1 MPKLLSSKLERCQ
14 ICLNEKLESIIF
26 FGNIP
31 PVNQMFEVG
40 DENQEQ
46 TYFPLELVRC
56 LSCSHVQ
63 INRIV
68 NTKVLFPKSY
78 PYLTGTTKILK
89 DNFED
94 LFKEI
99 KRFNLLK
106 ENDLIIDIGSNDG
119 TLLESFKRQGFEVL
133 GLEPSQAAQKA
144 KEKKINTIQ
153 AYFNDKLVDKILKT
167 HEKPKIITATNVFAH
182 IENPNNLV
190 KQVTRLM
197 KKDSIFIT
205 ESHYLCSLIKTLQ
218 YDTVYHEHLR
228 YYHVGALKRLFEKH
242 QLEIF
247 HVKKIPTH
255 GGSIRV
261 YAGRKNMYKKTKDLI
276 NILKYESKIGI
287 SKDKIYLNFKNKVI
301 KSKISLIELLIN
313 LKKKKKVIFGVG
325 APSRASTLI
334 NFVGIDE
341 NFVDCIMEVS
351 DSNKLDKY
359 IPGTRIPVVD
369 ENIYLK
375 KNPDFLI
382 IFSWHIKDE
391 LIEIFRKKG
400 FKGKFIVPLPIPR
413 II

>member
-341 NFVDCIMEVS
+341 NFVDCILEVS

-359 IPGTRIPVVD
+359 IPGTRILVVD

-375 KNPDFLI
+375 KNPDFLF

-391 LIEIFRKKG
+391 LIEILRKKG

>member
-1 MPKLLSSKLERCQ
+1 MPKLLSSKLEKCQ
-14 ICLNEKLESIIF
+14 ICSNERLESIIF
-26 FGNIP
+26 LGNIP

-56 LSCSHVQ
+56 LNCSHVQ

-99 KRFNLLK
+99 KRYNLLK

-119 TLLESFKRQGFEVL
+119 TLLESFKRQGFKVL

-153 AYFNDKLVDKILKT
+153 AYFNYKLVDKILKT

-197 KKDSIFIT
+197 KKDSVFIT

-261 YAGRKNMYKKTKDLI
+261 YASRKNIYEKTDQLKKILLEEKKMNI
-276 NILKYESKIGI
+276 NSKKLYEVFKKKIISSKLK
-287 SKDKIYLNFKNKVI
+287 
-301 KSKISLIELLIN
+301 LIELLIKI
-313 LKKKKKVIFGVG
+313 KKKNRTIFGVG

-334 NFVGIDE
+334 NFTGIDE
-341 NFVDCIMEVS
+341 NLVSCILEVS
-351 DSNKLDKY
+351 NSSKLNKY
-359 IPGTRIPVVD
+359 IPGTKIPIVN
-369 ENIYLK
+369 ESTFLK
-375 KNPDFLI
+375 KNPDYLI
-382 IFSWHIKDE
+382 LFSWHIKDE
-391 LIEIFRKKG
+391 LIKVFREKG
-400 FKGKFIVPLPIPR
+400 FKGKFIIPLPNPT